1 MVLGEVPQAAIA
13 EADQLPRYLIGAT
26 ATGQATLQGGTRRH
40 LGPEDMVFLRNDSH
54 VEAWVISAGPDPLD
68 LLVVVGS
75 GGEDS
80 PSPIQHAPRQGE
92 GGNERRRTAGGVT
105 GGGVTGCPSGG
116 LEVDATPGADTPRV
130 EASSPPL
137 PTESE
142 MMMGLEPVEDSEP
155 VGNREPVEGEGTP
168 ESSRALGGNSVAAS
182 GSSLFRDTVPR
193 KLFTDEFIARHR

>member
-1 MVLGEVPQAAIA
+1 
-13 EADQLPRYLIGAT
+13 
-26 ATGQATLQGGTRRH
+26 
-40 LGPEDMVFLRNDSH
+40 
-54 VEAWVISAGPDPLD
+54 
-68 LLVVVGS
+68 
-75 GGEDS
+75 
-80 PSPIQHAPRQGE
+80 
-92 GGNERRRTAGGVT
+92 
-105 GGGVTGCPSGG
+105 
-116 LEVDATPGADTPRV
+116 VDATPGADTPRV